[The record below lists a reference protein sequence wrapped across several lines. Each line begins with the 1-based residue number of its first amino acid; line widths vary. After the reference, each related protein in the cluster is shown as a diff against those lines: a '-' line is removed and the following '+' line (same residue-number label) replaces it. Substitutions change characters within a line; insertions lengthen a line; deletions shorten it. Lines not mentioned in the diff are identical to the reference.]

1 MSSKVEELPP
11 SFTTAEVLEH
21 GVSWSTLYRLRD
33 RGEVVELSRGAWRRA
48 DAPPTPHEGLLAV
61 ALRAPHGAVC
71 LLSALA
77 FHQLT
82 DEIPSRVDL
91 AVPRGQHRPKIDYP
105 PVEVYVFDADTFE
118 LGRAWVEVA
127 PDERVPIYDEVRSTV
142 DALRLR
148 NQLGTD
154 IAYGAARR
162 LLARRRR
169 TAGELLDVA
178 RELRCAGPVGDT
190 LEVLQA

>member
-11 SFTTAEVLEH
+11 SFTTAEVPEH
-21 GVSWSTLYRLRD
+21 GGVLVHAVSA
-33 RGEVVELSRGAWRRA
+33 SR
-48 DAPPTPHEGLLAV
+48 
-61 ALRAPHGAVC
+61 
-71 LLSALA
+71 S
-77 FHQLT
+77 
-82 DEIPSRVDL
+82 SRVDL
-91 AVPRGQHRPKIDYP
+91 AVPRGQHRPTIDYP
-105 PVEVYVFDADTFE
+105 PVEVYVFDTDTFE
-118 LGRAWVEVA
+118 LGRERVEVA

-190 LEVLQA
+190 LEVLRG